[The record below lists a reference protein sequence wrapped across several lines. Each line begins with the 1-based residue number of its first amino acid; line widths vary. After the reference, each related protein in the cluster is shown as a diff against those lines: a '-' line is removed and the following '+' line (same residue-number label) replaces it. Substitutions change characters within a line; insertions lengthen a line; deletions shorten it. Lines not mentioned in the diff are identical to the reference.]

1 MRTRISTGI
10 LIRLLT
16 SPRVKTPFGAALTI
30 VAFAAL
36 GCNSVFYQGDR
47 ETWRP
52 PENFNIPCTRERITS
67 ADGTGILTMFC
78 PTPRRDVNKGI
89 IIQFHGNAQNMN
101 AHYQFLAWM
110 LGEGYS
116 LATFDYRGYGESDG
130 LSERDGVHEDAI
142 AYIRYLRTRY
152 PKERRIFYGQSLG
165 GAVLMGA
172 LADEGLSNDEIY
184 VLEGTFGSYR
194 RAARTAL
201 AGKWFLWPLQWLA
214 WVLVTD
220 NHAAEGRLAVFHPH
234 RVLLIHGSDDP
245 VVPLLHGKRIAEEMQ
260 KPLWIINGG
269 KHLDTWHKD
278 YGKLRGE
285 LLTRLNDI

>member
-1 MRTRISTGI
+1 MSARIRRNILGYVLRAAQAKRT
-10 LIRLLT
+10 
-16 SPRVKTPFGAALTI
+16 FGAVLALLI
-30 VAFAAL
+30 VAAF
-36 GCNSVFYQGDR
+36 GCNSVFYQGDSQK
-47 ETWRP
+47 WRP
-52 PENFNIPCTRERITS
+52 PESLNIACTRERIES
-67 ADGTGILTMFC
+67 SDGTGLMTMFC

-116 LATFDYRGYGESDG
+116 LATFDYRGYGESEG

-142 AYIRYLRTRY
+142 AYIRHLRAKY
-152 PKERRIFYGQSLG
+152 PNERRIFYGQSLG

-172 LADEGLSNDEIY
+172 LADEGLKNEELY
-184 VLEGTFGSYR
+184 VFEGTFGSYR

-214 WVLVTD
+214 YILVTD
-220 NHAAEGRLAVFHPH
+220 NHAAEGRLAAFAPH

-245 VVPLLHGKRIAEEMQ
+245 VVPLAHGQRIAAEMQ
-260 KPLWIINGG
+260 KDLWVIEGG

-285 LLTRLNDI
+285 LLEKLRD